1 MLPARAWE
9 EGCLPRARILL
20 LLSWGWSC
28 GRDREAVS
36 TASPVRRSVLVV
48 EGGTR
53 TYDAGQ
59 VRSGA
64 RIEHQFRFRNATES
78 LVLLGGATRSCGCTD
93 ISLLNSSLAP
103 GEVGALMV
111 TIDTTGKSG
120 RFAGVVT
127 VHGAAEHEGPLLTFR
142 VSALIGREFIAYAKP
157 AEVDL
162 GVIGGQSSA
171 SAEIRLVSTSRS
183 DRSPLVP
190 KAHTIETR
198 HFIVGKFHEQ
208 PAVEEEGR
216 LRREFV
222 ATVSAKDAAAFG
234 VVEEIVTVQLGDGET
249 VVEAKALLVAD
260 YSGLQGLVPAALLL
274 ETLQGGF
281 RGSCPISLAGEFS
294 ERDLFCVSHYE
305 GLQATVTSGPG
316 GGADPGRLRTCVG
329 DAKQWGWACRSSRRD
344 HGQVGASPAL
354 GALAGRLKHAETESN
369 RVDLAGPALPPRSL
383 CLVAWRRGPGGS
395 RQGRWR
401 TR

>member
-1 MLPARAWE
+1 
-9 EGCLPRARILL
+9 
-20 LLSWGWSC
+20 
-28 GRDREAVS
+28 
-36 TASPVRRSVLVV
+36 
-48 EGGTR
+48 
-53 TYDAGQ
+53 
-59 VRSGA
+59 
-64 RIEHQFRFRNATES
+64 
-78 LVLLGGATRSCGCTD
+78 
-93 ISLLNSSLAP
+93 
-103 GEVGALMV
+103 MV

-316 GGADPGRLRTCVG
+316 GERILDAFVPVSETRNSGDGHAEVLVGITGRLGRAPLSVHWPG
-329 DAKQWGWACRSSRRD
+329 D
-344 HGQVGASPAL
+344 
-354 GALAGRLKHAETESN
+354 
-369 RVDLAGPALPPRSL
+369 
-383 CLVAWRRGPGGS
+383 
-395 RQGRWR
+395 
-401 TR
+401 